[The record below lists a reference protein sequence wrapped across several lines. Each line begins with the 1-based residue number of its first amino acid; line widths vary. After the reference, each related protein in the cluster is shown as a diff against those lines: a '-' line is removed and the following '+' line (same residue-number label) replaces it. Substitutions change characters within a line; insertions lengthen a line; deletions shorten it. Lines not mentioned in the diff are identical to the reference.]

1 MAINT
6 WVVAVVRYNASVIG
20 WAKLELEKIDRNTR
34 QLLIQQ
40 HGVVHPRANVLRLY
54 TPRKLGVGL

>member
-1 MAINT
+1 MAIK

-20 WAKLELEKIDRNTR
+20 WAKVELEEIDRNTR
-34 QLLIQQ
+34 QLLIQY
-40 HGVVHPRANVLRLY
+40 GVAHPRANVLHLC